1 VDLTFFYKLF
11 VISSIYSQL
20 TVLLMTAQII
30 LASTS
35 PRRRELLAQIGVR
48 YQVYSVSIDE
58 SPLINESPLHYVQRI
73 AENKSAAALEQ
84 LTPPLPILSADT
96 AVVLN
101 NTIMGK
107 PKNYA
112 DAYSMLQQ
120 LSGQTHQVYS
130 AISLRG
136 KQNHSLVNISEVQFK
151 TLMDSEIMAY
161 CQTNEPW
168 DKAGSYAIQ
177 GLAALF
183 IKQIRGSFSA
193 VMGLPLFETAQL
205 LQREG
210 IELLSD
216 SKTIT

>member
-1 VDLTFFYKLF
+1 
-11 VISSIYSQL
+11 
-20 TVLLMTAQII
+20 MTAQII